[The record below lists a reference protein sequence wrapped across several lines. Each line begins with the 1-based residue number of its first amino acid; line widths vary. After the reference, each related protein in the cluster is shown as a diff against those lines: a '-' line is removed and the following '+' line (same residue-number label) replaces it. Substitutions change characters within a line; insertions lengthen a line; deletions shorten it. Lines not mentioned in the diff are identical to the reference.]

1 MGTRSAVPV
10 NEIEPLGR
18 CCVVGSSGAA
28 FLVSSPGSFQ
38 RCLAIPLRQTAVAAR
53 QAAVAAKMHVGPWV
67 YGAKVHPAPNWEWGD
82 QHDGAAYGV
91 TQEPSKCTLEEW
103 LWVGMDLAGSAGSAV
118 EQAWLPCNAQE
129 VLWKGQ
135 SVACYYKAGVNY
147 NVRRYDLKF
156 AVAKPPKKD
165 VKRARAVLKR
175 FLLVVSKAEKRGI
188 TLYGSKKTLSAYD
201 AKKIRSKVRMSFAHY
216 ARK

>member
-1 MGTRSAVPV
+1 
-10 NEIEPLGR
+10 
-18 CCVVGSSGAA
+18 
-28 FLVSSPGSFQ
+28 
-38 RCLAIPLRQTAVAAR
+38 
-53 QAAVAAKMHVGPWV
+53 MHVGPWV

-103 LWVGMDLAGSAGSAV
+103 LWVGMVFAGSAGSAV

-129 VLWKGQ
+129 VHWKGQ
-135 SVACYYKAGVNY
+135 SLACYRKAGVHY

-188 TLYGSKKTLSAYD
+188 TLYGSKKTLSAYG

>member
-1 MGTRSAVPV
+1 MTYSPWGAAVLWAQAFV
-10 NEIEPLGR
+10 
-18 CCVVGSSGAA
+18 AA

-38 RCLAIPLRQTAVAAR
+38 RCLAKPLRQTAVAAR

-67 YGAKVHPAPNWEWGD
+67 YGAKVLPAPNWEWGD

-103 LWVGMDLAGSAGSAV
+103 LWVGMGFAGSAGSAV

>member
-1 MGTRSAVPV
+1 
-10 NEIEPLGR
+10 
-18 CCVVGSSGAA
+18 
-28 FLVSSPGSFQ
+28 
-38 RCLAIPLRQTAVAAR
+38 
-53 QAAVAAKMHVGPWV
+53 MHVGPWV

-147 NVRRYDLKF
+147 NVRQYDLQL
-156 AVAKPPKKD
+156 AAAKPPKRD
-165 VKRARAVLKR
+165 VKRARAVLQR

-188 TLYGSKKTLSAYD
+188 TRYGSKKTLSAYD
-201 AKKIRSKVRMSFAHY
+201 AKKIRSKVRTSFAHY

>member
-1 MGTRSAVPV
+1 
-10 NEIEPLGR
+10 
-18 CCVVGSSGAA
+18 
-28 FLVSSPGSFQ
+28 
-38 RCLAIPLRQTAVAAR
+38 
-53 QAAVAAKMHVGPWV
+53 MHVGPWV

-147 NVRRYDLKF
+147 NVRQYDLNF

-188 TLYGSKKTLSAYD
+188 TRYGSKKTLSAYD